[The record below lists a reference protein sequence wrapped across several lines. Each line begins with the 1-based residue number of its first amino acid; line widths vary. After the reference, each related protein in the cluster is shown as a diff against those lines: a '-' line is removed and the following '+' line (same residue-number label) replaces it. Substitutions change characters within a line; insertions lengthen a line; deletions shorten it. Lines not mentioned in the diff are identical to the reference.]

1 MAARVVFPGAIIEV
15 MRPLHLRNACG
26 IAAGALLL
34 VGLTGCASAGSPT
47 ATQSEV
53 PPASTAPALHQAHSV
68 DPQQFDALIADP
80 KRLTINVHVPYEG
93 DIAGTDL
100 SIPFDQIPARADALP
115 PERTTPL
122 AVYCRS
128 GRMSQI
134 AATALSRMGYQD
146 VVELNGGTLAWEKSG
161 RSLVW
166 R

>member
-1 MAARVVFPGAIIEV
+1 
-15 MRPLHLRNACG
+15 MRPLHLRHARG
-26 IAAGALLL
+26 IAAGALL
-34 VGLTGCASAGSPT
+34 VALTGCAATGTPT
-47 ATQSEV
+47 TTQSVV
-53 PPASTAPALHQAHSV
+53 PPASTAAAPHQARSV
-68 DPQQFDALIADP
+68 DPQQFDAFIADP
-80 KRLTINVHVPYEG
+80 KRVTINVHVPYEG

-115 PERTTPL
+115 PDRTTPL

-146 VVELNGGTLAWEKSG
+146 VVELKGGTLAWEKTG

>member
-1 MAARVVFPGAIIEV
+1 
-15 MRPLHLRNACG
+15 MRPLHSRSVCG
-26 IAAGALLL
+26 VAAGALLL
-34 VGLTGCASAGSPT
+34 VGLTGCAAAGSPT
-47 ATQSEV
+47 TTQSAV
-53 PPASTAPALHQAHSV
+53 PPATASAPHQARSV
-68 DPQQFDALIADP
+68 APQQFDAFIAER
-80 KRLTINVHVPYEG
+80 KRVTINVHVPYEG

-146 VVELNGGTLAWEKSG
+146 VVELDGGMLAWEKSG
-161 RSLVW
+161 RTLVW